1 MYNLALKNNCFYN
14 YKCSLYYMKLNHYLI
29 IQRDKLE
36 RVLNFLSVIQA
47 AYVSSAMQI
56 RLDEMLV

>member
-1 MYNLALKNNCFYN
+1 
-14 YKCSLYYMKLNHYLI
+14 MKLNHYLI

>member
-1 MYNLALKNNCFYN
+1 
-14 YKCSLYYMKLNHYLI
+14 MKLNHYRT
-29 IQRDKLE
+29 IQRDKFK

-47 AYVSSAMQI
+47 AYVSSAMQL